1 MVTVVPT
8 DSSGTRHS
16 VRLRT
21 PVVVVHGMEINGVF
35 EGGGVRGIALAGAAA
50 ATLDRGYHFHRAV
63 GTSAGALVAALVVA
77 GYNAKELEEEVAGL
91 NWRRL
96 LHPTPMASLPLLG
109 KHLALMTHRG
119 INSTDRIEAVWSQL
133 LLRKGVRTFGDLP
146 EGSLQVVA
154 TDLTH
159 GSGVAFPHCLPGY
172 GLNPDTFLV
181 ARAAVMS
188 AAVPFVF
195 APVPL
200 RDRLTGEKVLFSDG
214 AMAANY
220 PIGVVAKD
228 RPVFGFRLSP
238 DGDTHVHHSI
248 RGPYGLAKAVIVSGI
263 RARYSLPRTIEG
275 ADEVISVP
283 VRDDLDFDVTPRQ
296 ARAAFARAYSSVFD
310 QLAPVVAA

>member
-1 MVTVVPT
+1 
-8 DSSGTRHS
+8 
-16 VRLRT
+16 
-21 PVVVVHGMEINGVF
+21 MEINGVF

-77 GYNAKELEEEVAGL
+77 GYSAQELEEEVAGL

-109 KHLALMTHRG
+109 KHLALMTHKG
-119 INSTDRIEAVWSQL
+119 VNSTDRIEGVWSQL
-133 LLRKGVRTFGDLP
+133 LLRKGVRTFADLP
-146 EGSLQVVA
+146 EGALQVVA

-159 GSGVAFPHCLPGY
+159 GSGVAFPHCLPSY
-172 GLNPDTFLV
+172 GLNPDTFPV
-181 ARAAVMS
+181 ARAVVMS
-188 AAVPFVF
+188 AAVPFLF

-200 RDRLTGEKVLFSDG
+200 RDTLTGEKVLFSDG

-220 PIGVVAKD
+220 PIGVVMKD

-238 DGDTHVHHSI
+238 DGDPHVHQTI
-248 RGPYGLAKAVIVSGI
+248 RGPYGLARAVIVSGI

-283 VRDDLDFDVTPRQ
+283 VRDDLDFDATPRQ
-296 ARAAFARAYSSVFD
+296 AGAAFARAYAAAFD
-310 QLAPVVAA
+310 QLAPVTAA